1 MELSKEA
8 LSHARATLRK
18 YNQIKHEVALYEEMA
33 LYPYKNHDENIGG
46 SRSVA
51 VVPHAPQDAYI
62 AKMDI
67 PAVNCRRDL
76 IRKVEDFHDQLTD
89 ENELSVLELRY
100 LSADKNKNGQRQVRD
115 WNTVADAMYVSEK
128 TARRYDNRLVRD
140 FATYLGWVV

>member
-8 LSHARATLRK
+8 LSHARAMLRR
-18 YNQIKHEVALYEEMA
+18 YNQVKHEVNLYEQMA
-33 LYPYKNHDENIGG
+33 LYPYQESDGNVGG

-51 VVPHAPQDAYI
+51 VVPYAPQDSYI

-67 PAVNCRRDL
+67 PSVQCRRDL
-76 IRKVEDFHDQLTD
+76 IRKVESFRDQLTD

-100 LSADKNKNGQRQVRD
+100 LSSDKDKNGQRQVRD
-115 WNTVADAMYVSEK
+115 WISVADMMFVSEK
-128 TARRYDNRLVRD
+128 TARRYDNRLIRD